1 MGIKWQLFLLI
12 LRSPGL
18 KGFFFT
24 GSFIIGLSVTFA
36 FPGLFAAYFARVFAR
51 IGMIFG
57 LIASPCAT
65 PVLTVIITYA
75 AVQADT
81 FHGSGLIAVCR
92 LRCGLPLLTAVPFA
106 GWPGTYGSLINI
118 GIICA

>member
-36 FPGLFAAYFARVFAR
+36 FLGLFAAYFARVFAR

-57 LIASPCAT
+57 LIASPCAM

-75 AVQADT
+75 QFRRTLFMGAD
-81 FHGSGLIAVCR
+81 
-92 LRCGLPLLTAVPFA
+92 
-106 GWPGTYGSLINI
+106 
-118 GIICA
+118 